1 MLNVSH
7 RVKIAGQIL
16 ECVKHLTC
24 FRGTSFSVM
33 RHRGNNFSQTPE
45 TLQVAGRG
53 AVAQSVERPKG
64 PSLLQH
70 YTDWEKKLL
79 QVPD

>member
-1 MLNVSH
+1 MSQ
-7 RVKIAGQIL
+7 RVKIASQIL

-24 FRGTSFSVM
+24 FRGTSFSEM
-33 RHRGNNFSQTPE
+33 RHRGKNFSPTPE

-64 PSLLQH
+64 PSLSQH

-79 QVPD
+79 QVPDE